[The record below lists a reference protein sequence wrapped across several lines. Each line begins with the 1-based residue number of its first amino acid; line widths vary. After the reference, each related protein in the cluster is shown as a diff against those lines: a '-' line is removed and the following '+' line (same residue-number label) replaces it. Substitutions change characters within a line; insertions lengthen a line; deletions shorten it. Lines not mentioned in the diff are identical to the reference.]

1 MSQKQIVRNLCKSLR
16 LGSNISEQYP
26 TIETESHEDFL
37 IQLLNSELAYR
48 EVERRNRYL
57 KQAGFEVM
65 KSLEDFSFHDV
76 VLPEK
81 LSLEEVKSESFID
94 RKENLILYGKPGTGK
109 THLATALGVKACS
122 QGKQVRFFK
131 TSKLVNLL
139 CEAQAKNVLN
149 KFLKQLEKIDLLIL
163 DEWGYIPFERVGTQ
177 LLFQAVSDCYERR
190 SVILT
195 TNLPFNDWNTIFYD
209 EKLTNAMLDR
219 LVHHGYLIIHDGPSY
234 RLTHSQ
240 MQ

>member
-1 MSQKQIVRNLCKSLR
+1 MSQKQLVRDLCKSLR

-26 TIETESHEDFL
+26 NMEAESHEDFL
-37 IQLLNSELAYR
+37 IQLLNSEVAYR

-65 KSLEDFSFHDV
+65 KSLENFTFNDV

-81 LSLEEVKSESFID
+81 LSLEEIKNGSFID

-109 THLATALGVKACS
+109 THLATALGVKACG

-139 CEAQAKNVLN
+139 SDAKANNSLN
-149 KFLKQLEKIDLLIL
+149 KFLKQLEKIDLLVL
-163 DEWGYIPFERVGTQ
+163 DDLCKALHKSSYVK
-177 LLFQAVSDCYERR
+177 LF
-190 SVILT
+190 I
-195 TNLPFNDWNTIFYD
+195 
-209 EKLTNAMLDR
+209 M
-219 LVHHGYLIIHDGPSY
+219 
-234 RLTHSQ
+234 
-240 MQ
+240 